1 LDLSESHL
9 VGAALHWARV
19 GYRSHAPRLLALLL
33 GWAGVWVLVELLVVG
48 SGSRPGRPVWT
59 VLHLGYFW
67 GTAYWE
73 VAMLR
78 GALGAFDG
86 TAPSGR
92 GALLDHVAVLRFLV
106 LKLLLLPLVILG
118 MVFLVAPGI
127 YCMARLGPAVFFVA
141 DGPAG
146 PWTALALGNR
156 ATAGRRGRL
165 MLLCLFLL
173 LFNLLGAALLG
184 LGLVVTVPM
193 SLLACA
199 HAFRAI
205 SPKGAAR

>member
-1 LDLSESHL
+1 MDLSDVHL
-9 VGAALHWARV
+9 GAALHWARL

-33 GWAGVWVLVELLVVG
+33 GWAGVWVLVEPLVAG

-59 VLHLGYFW
+59 ILHLGYFW

-78 GALGAFDG
+78 SALHAFDG
-86 TAPSGR
+86 TASSGR
-92 GALLDHVAVLRFLV
+92 GAFLDHVAVLRFLV
-106 LKLLLLPLVILG
+106 LKLLLLPFVMLGLVC
-118 MVFLVAPGI
+118 LVAPGI
-127 YCMARLGPAVFFVA
+127 YGMARLGPAVFFVA

-146 PWTALALGNR
+146 PWKALALSNR
-156 ATAGRRGRL
+156 ATAGRRGPL

-184 LGLVVTVPM
+184 LGLIVTVPM
-193 SLLACA
+193 SLLACGC
-199 HAFRAI
+199 AFRAI
-205 SPKGAAR
+205 SPRGAPR